1 MHVQCPQCKT
11 MLNIVD
17 VSLSESASCPSCG
30 SQVPL
35 GTLTLTRK
43 PSPKEHI
50 AHFELIEPVGMG
62 HFGVVW
68 KARDTRL
75 ERIVA
80 VKVQRWED
88 LYCGER
94 DTFLREAQATA
105 SLEHPNIVRVHEV
118 VEEAGRCVI
127 VSQFIRGVTLAQALK
142 ARQFTWAQKAELLAK
157 VCEAVHYAHEHGVI
171 HRDLKPGNILLDT
184 EDEPF
189 VTDFGLAKRDNA
201 EVTMTAEGVVLGTP
215 AYMSPEQARGDNQ
228 MIDRRSDVFSL
239 GVMLYEMLV
248 GERPF
253 SGPGLMMLYQIES
266 TDPRT
271 PRSYSEDVPRDLET
285 ICLKAL
291 SKAREKRY
299 QSAGEFADDLRRF
312 LSGNAILARRATW
325 IERCQRW
332 LSKNRLTAA
341 MGVFCCLSA
350 VALASRLTTHPEVDP
365 RIQNARRGSVIQV
378 IEPRNVSITTEPEG
392 ATVVFYPR
400 DPLTGELITEKAIR
414 PDHKSPCKL
423 QILPGEYFVVAALD
437 DARFHEVIR
446 TVPGESVKLTNYY
459 RHQSSKVENGIT
471 VLPRIR
477 IPEANIT
484 AGMTL
489 LEGDESFTVG
499 IANSTLIP
507 QHPQDISSFYL
518 DTHEVSLGEL
528 RAGFQGSM
536 PESLKGKQF
545 PSLDLPATG
554 ILIDEAILYAE
565 LIGKRL
571 PTEFE
576 YEFAA
581 TQRGTTIFPWGDE
594 IREHDRQL
602 RSVKDETADHTNTA
616 PPIYGLF
623 SNAEEYTA
631 SLFTPYPQPQ
641 RDILANVVSSPIGS
655 YITIRD
661 LSDAAKH
668 TSPTSSSLGVRARR
682 GVPRISASPELG
694 FRCARSKSPRI

>member
-80 VKVQRWED
+80 VKVPRWED
-88 LYCGER
+88 LDGGER
-94 DTFLREAQATA
+94 DTFLREAQASA

-253 SGPGLMMLYQIES
+253 SGPGMMMLYQIES

-312 LSGNAILARRATW
+312 LSGNAILARRATLA
-325 IERCQRW
+325 ERSWRW
-332 LSKNRLTAA
+332 VSKNRLAA
-341 MGVFCCLSA
+341 ALAVLCCLSA
-350 VALASRLTTHPEVDP
+350 VALASRMTTPTEVDP
-365 RIQNARRGSVIQV
+365 RTQNYRPGTVVQV
-378 IEPRNVSITTEPEG
+378 IEPRDVSITTEPEG
-392 ATVVFYPR
+392 AKIIFYPR
-400 DPLTGELITEKAIR
+400 DLVTGEPNVDKAVR
-414 PDHKSPCKL
+414 ANSRTPSRL
-423 QILPGEYFVVAALD
+423 QLLPGEYLVVAELD
-437 DARFHEVIR
+437 DGRFHEVIR
-446 TVPGESVKLTNYY
+446 SVPGEGGKLTDYY
-459 RHQSSKVENGIT
+459 PHRRSLT
-471 VLPRIR
+471 VDGVTTLPDIR
-477 IPEANIT
+477 IPAAEVI
-484 AGMTL
+484 AGMAL
-489 LEGDESFTVG
+489 LEGLDGFRVG
-499 IANSTLIP
+499 STSSTLVP
-507 QHPQDISSFYL
+507 QHSRNISTFYL
-518 DTHEVSLGEL
+518 DTHEISVDEL
-528 RAGFQGSM
+528 KAAFNGQL
-536 PESLKGKQF
+536 P
-545 PSLDLPATG
+545 PSLAKTKFTSGSLPATG
-554 ILIDEAILYAE
+554 MFIDEAIHYAE
-565 LIGKRL
+565 RVGKRL

-581 TQRGTTIFPWGDE
+581 TQRGTTFYPWGNEPHSNKHELRPVDE
-594 IREHDRQL
+594 PSEDR
-602 RSVKDETADHTNTA
+602 TNTK

-623 SNAEEYTA
+623 SNAEEFTDSYFAVYPGPQAAVFTELTA
-631 SLFTPYPQPQ
+631 PQ
-641 RDILANVVSSPIGS
+641 RGAHV
-655 YITIRD
+655 TIRD
-661 LSDAAKH
+661 LADAASH
-668 TSPTSSSLGVRARR
+668 TSSDPRGLGVRARR
-682 GVPRISASPELG
+682 GVSRIAPSATVG
-694 FRCARSKSPRI
+694 FRCARSKTPRI